1 VNAERGKIVIRKA
14 VVRVWAKDPA
24 EVAETVRAHLP
35 LHGNYQVTD
44 VKHGE
49 IFIEGEDYAGWT
61 LDKYV
66 IPRLLSGNIRATEML
81 PVDPAKLN
89 GLMEIDH
96 VVRVHPGGEV
106 TEPGGVWAPEVY
118 VELDEGGQIVTGGV
132 QAMIA
137 MIEDGPEVPGH
148 ARWQVMRNYSGQQG
162 GGSLMHPSE
171 YIGGR
176 IAADILA
183 EPGLYV
189 ACEVTGLYPT
199 EEAEENDSD
208 DPIGW
213 VILRQREGDE

>member
-1 VNAERGKIVIRKA
+1 MTRKA
-14 VVRVWAKDPA
+14 VIKAWSPKDPA
-24 EVAETVRAHLP
+24 EVARVAAAYMP
-35 LHGNYQVTD
+35 LSGNYRVTGHA
-44 VKHGE
+44 HGE
-49 IFIEGEDYAGWT
+49 VFIEGEDDAGWT
-61 LDKYV
+61 MDDYI
-66 IPRLLSGNIRATEML
+66 IPRLASGGIYAREML
-81 PVDPAKLN
+81 PVDPAKLD

-106 TEPGGVWAPEVY
+106 TEPGGVWAPEVN
-118 VELDEGGQIVTGGV
+118 VELDEDGQIVTGGV

-148 ARWQVMRNYSGQQG
+148 TRWQVMRNYSGQQG

-176 IAADILA
+176 LATDILA

-189 ACEVTGLYPT
+189 ACEVTGLYPS

-213 VILRQREGDE
+213 VVLRQREGDE